1 VCACVRACVRVC
13 VCVCDSS
20 VCVQPRRDKIA
31 ADVAAG
37 RATINTRK
45 ANKSAMPAGK
55 GAALSGAGAV
65 ARKAS
70 CAQQDGPDLGLPVV
84 KGAISLQKFNT
95 ISKTGRMRHN
105 MHEKIIHFVRHAEG
119 HHNVAA
125 SPYERSS
132 EGYIQALKNFKWYD
146 ARLSS
151 KGEEQCR
158 QLATESGGLEYQI
171 ILVSPLTRALQTAT
185 LGFPPRT
192 QQRLGSGGGRTNVGS
207 GDDGAQLPVWAYEPL
222 RERFGR
228 NPCDHRRNV
237 TELQVIRKS
246 PSMVILQVKYTR
258 APTYKNLVRR
268 TSRVLTFRS

>member
-1 VCACVRACVRVC
+1 MYVYACACVCGCVRVASMYAC
-13 VCVCDSS
+13 VCVLACVCLCVSDSS

-37 RATINTRK
+37 RATISTGK
-45 ANKSAMPAGK
+45 ANKSAMPAGR
-55 GAALSGAGAV
+55 GAAPSGAGAD

-95 ISKTGRMRHN
+95 LSKTGRMRHN

-158 QLATESGGLEYQI
+158 QLATESGALEYEI
-171 ILVSPLTRALQTAT
+171 ILVSPLTRTLQTAT

-192 QQRLGSGGGRTNVGS
+192 QRHIGSGGGRTNVGS
-207 GDDGAQLPVWAYEPL
+207 GDDRAQLPVWAYEPL

-246 PSMVILQVKYTR
+246 FSMVILQSKYAR
-258 APTYKNLVRR
+258 A
-268 TSRVLTFRS
+268 